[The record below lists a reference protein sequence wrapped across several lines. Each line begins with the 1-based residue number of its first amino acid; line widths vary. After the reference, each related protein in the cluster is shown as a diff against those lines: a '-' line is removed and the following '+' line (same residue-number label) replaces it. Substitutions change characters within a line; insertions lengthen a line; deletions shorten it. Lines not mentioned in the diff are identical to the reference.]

1 MKNFVQRAP
10 KKLRTARS
18 SDVVV
23 GPRIDRSIWWT
34 VEGVHRNTSEL
45 HQSQCHI
52 CRSGANSTCPLSTRA
67 VTFRKC
73 AFVVTSC
80 WSTAMARCFLPV
92 CAFCKLSYRETS
104 NWLII
109 FSPFFFRSFTDPQL
123 CRIPLVFHLWLRF
136 TQAKPFT
143 MIVGLVLFVAVTLY
157 CTVYSIFLYCMHFAI
172 YFYQSYMHNVMI
184 VVHVC
189 SYILWNNL
197 LILAFWLHQQTSL
210 FEHYYI

>member
-67 VTFRKC
+67 GCHFQKMCLRCHKLLIYSHGSMLSPSLCILQTFIQGNFKL
-73 AFVVTSC
+73 AHYIFAV
-80 WSTAMARCFLPV
+80 FLPKFHWPTALPDSSCFSFV
-92 CAFCKLSYRETS
+92 TAFYSSKTVYNDRRPSALRRSNIILHSIFYFSLLYAFCNIFLSV
-104 NWLII
+104 LHAQCHDC
-109 FSPFFFRSFTDPQL
+109 SPR
-123 CRIPLVFHLWLRF
+123 
-136 TQAKPFT
+136 
-143 MIVGLVLFVAVTLY
+143 LFVH
-157 CTVYSIFLYCMHFAI
+157 IMK
-172 YFYQSYMHNVMI
+172 
-184 VVHVC
+184 
-189 SYILWNNL
+189 
-197 LILAFWLHQQTSL
+197 
-210 FEHYYI
+210 

>member
-104 NWLII
+104 NWLIQYI
-109 FSPFFFRSFTDPQL
+109 FAVFLPKFHWPTALPDSSCFSFVTAFYSSKTVYNDRRPSALRRSNIILHSIFYFSLLYAFCNIFLSVLHAQCHDCSPR
-123 CRIPLVFHLWLRF
+123 
-136 TQAKPFT
+136 
-143 MIVGLVLFVAVTLY
+143 LFVH
-157 CTVYSIFLYCMHFAI
+157 IMK
-172 YFYQSYMHNVMI
+172 
-184 VVHVC
+184 
-189 SYILWNNL
+189 
-197 LILAFWLHQQTSL
+197 
-210 FEHYYI
+210 